1 MTWRQSC
8 YPGYNGELRRVMNI
22 NITVWPGLTD
32 NYFIFALP
40 DFQLSGRKGN
50 LFDYFE
56 LRVGNIETGER
67 QTLHTQPSQ
76 HSHHHRGFVEQK
88 INSKINTK
96 NKVKNKRKKLMQN
109 KC

>member
-8 YPGYNGELRRVMNI
+8 DPGYNGELRRVMNI

-56 LRVGNIETGER
+56 LRPAAGWGNIEWR
-67 QTLHTQPSQ
+67 LRR
-76 HSHHHRGFVEQK
+76 RGRE
-88 INSKINTK
+88 SP
-96 NKVKNKRKKLMQN
+96 
-109 KC
+109 KCEHGRSR

>member
-1 MTWRQSC
+1 
-8 YPGYNGELRRVMNI
+8 MNI

-56 LRVGNIETGER
+56 LGLGLSGEYSCAGGDCGDS
-67 QTLHTQPSQ
+67 TYITNGS
-76 HSHHHRGFVEQK
+76 VKK
-88 INSKINTK
+88 INSAFLCLN
-96 NKVKNKRKKLMQN
+96 
-109 KC
+109 

>member
-1 MTWRQSC
+1 
-8 YPGYNGELRRVMNI
+8 MNI

-56 LRVGNIETGER
+56 PAGLAVSGEYSRGPGRDRLRVSTYISSVC
-67 QTLHTQPSQ
+67 P
-76 HSHHHRGFVEQK
+76 
-88 INSKINTK
+88 TK
-96 NKVKNKRKKLMQN
+96 NKPDSRNMFVSFNVRAELRSSVYYAIGARTDLF
-109 KC
+109 

>member
-1 MTWRQSC
+1 
-8 YPGYNGELRRVMNI
+8 MNI

-56 LRVGNIETGER
+56 LPGLAGSGEYRDGGETD
-67 QTLHTQPSQ
+67 TTHTVST
-76 HSHHHRGFVEQK
+76 HIITAGLS
-88 INSKINTK
+88 
-96 NKVKNKRKKLMQN
+96 NKK
-109 KC
+109 

>member
-67 QTLHTQPSQ
+67 QTLHTQSALASSP
-76 HSHHHRGFVEQK
+76 RVCR
-88 INSKINTK
+88 TK
-96 NKVKNKRKKLMQN
+96 NKLKNKHKK
-109 KC
+109 

>member
-1 MTWRQSC
+1 
-8 YPGYNGELRRVMNI
+8 MNI

-56 LRVGNIETGER
+56 LPGLAKSGEYRNGGETDTTQSALTSSPRVC
-67 QTLHTQPSQ
+67 P
-76 HSHHHRGFVEQK
+76 
-88 INSKINTK
+88 TK
-96 NKVKNKRKKLMQN
+96 NKLGKKIEKIYLF
-109 KC
+109 

>member
-1 MTWRQSC
+1 
-8 YPGYNGELRRVMNI
+8 MNI

-56 LRVGNIETGER
+56 PGLAVSGEYSRGPGR
-67 QTLHTQPSQ
+67 QTHSQ
-76 HSHHHRGFVEQK
+76 HLHQLTQGLS
-88 INSKINTK
+88 
-96 NKVKNKRKKLMQN
+96 NKK
-109 KC
+109 

>member
-67 QTLHTQPSQ
+67 QTLHTQPGQ

-88 INSKINTK
+88 INSKINRK
-96 NKVKNKRKKLMQN
+96 NKVKKTQKINAK
-109 KC
+109 